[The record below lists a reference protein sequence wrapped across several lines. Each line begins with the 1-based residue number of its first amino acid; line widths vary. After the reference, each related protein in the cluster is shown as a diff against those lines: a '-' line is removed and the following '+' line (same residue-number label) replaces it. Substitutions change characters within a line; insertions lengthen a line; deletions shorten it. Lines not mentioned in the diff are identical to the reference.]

1 MKIKKVEIQA
11 FRAYD
16 KVEDG
21 TFDFSINDAEC
32 ADFVSLY
39 APNGFG
45 KTSFYDAVE
54 YGYTKNI
61 DRLIKNENNKRTYRL
76 DKILNQNDE
85 NKHYILRNKN
95 SDEELPSFIKIATTK
110 TDSLIETKIDKPRRG
125 SSDFKFEDSNTENKY
140 FREVILSQDWISGF
154 LKEDNPQGRY
164 EKFIEYFGD
173 KEVDNYY
180 KKLSELI
187 KENDKEIAEIDK
199 KIEEIQPKLNFDSDT
214 EILTKVNEKIR
225 ELNSEENIFFEL
237 DTYTSE
243 KDIVKLE
250 NAITERSSQIKTE
263 IDKREKAISELEIL
277 LYGDEKNISFN
288 QFYSYRKEL
297 LSLKEEK
304 EKLEN
309 IKNQFSELKN
319 AKITLGNIEKFI
331 LELKESQS
339 EKNNILNLTEKYII
353 DTNYI
358 HEKKNEIKK
367 LSQQKIEKEK
377 EALLQ
382 EQKEKN
388 LEVPLNS
395 ISQSIEEISKV
406 LERLP
411 DIESSLKNITIIR
424 KEISDMF
431 LTERKNLES
440 LSIQEKSLKS
450 KIEYF
455 KNIIDNIDK
464 DVFPSI
470 FDKEMEKY
478 TKTLNGIRENSEI
491 IKNSRREIKNI
502 EKEISKQNNFK
513 KDLELFISKGLSIIT
528 EQNTDACPL
537 CNQKYESYS
546 VLAEKVANNSFLSEQ
561 SNILLNKK
569 KEVENII
576 FEYSKKLQENTDDFR
591 KNILKEININEEKL
605 KETGSKI
612 AGKEKFI
619 KEKESQDE
627 VETKKYFEIQK
638 SILNKSVDDYRIWG
652 EAELSK
658 LKKDK
663 EEKIKEIDRIRKEI
677 KDTNDKIQIDTKN
690 IELLKED
697 IGKFDQSVISQVTD
711 FFSHQYPNKDIDFE
725 HIKSD
730 LQNISNQLLD
740 YGKQKVENNEKIKSL
755 KENLLSFKEEEIINK
770 NNDIL
775 AKINS
780 IDNSIKKFKEKAK
793 NYIANERHFSENK
806 FKQLKKEN
814 EDKKL
819 KLQEENDKLKLLSK
833 LKDNV
838 LPFLEYDKAK
848 NEVEELGNKTIVK
861 KKVSEKLE
869 EEKKRVSEYLENQIS
884 SFFYEDLI
892 NDLYRRIDPHPEYK
906 EIKFVPDF
914 SNSKPLLNVSVKTE
928 EGNGI
933 IPNLYFSQAQLNILS
948 LCIFLAKALNAKDE
962 EGSPI
967 DCIFIDDPIQSMDSI
982 NILSTIDL
990 LRGIVVNEKKQII
1003 LSTHDENFH
1012 NLLKKKIPSELFK
1025 SKFLELETFGKV
1037 KR

>member
-11 FRAYD
+11 FRVYD

-61 DRLIKNENNKRTYRL
+61 DRLIKNENNTKTYKS
-76 DKILNQNDE
+76 DKALNQN

-110 TDSLIETKIDKPRRG
+110 TEEPIERKIDKPKTIK
-125 SSDFKFEDSNTENKY
+125 SSDFKFEDSNTENRY

-154 LKEDNPQGRY
+154 LKEDNPQNRY
-164 EKFIEYFGD
+164 ETFIEYFGD
-173 KEVDNYY
+173 KKLDDYY

-187 KENDKEIAEIDK
+187 KENDKEIAEINK
-199 KIEEIQPKLNFDSDT
+199 KIKEIQPKLNFDSDT

-225 ELNSEENIFFEL
+225 ELNNEENIFFEL

-250 NAITERSSQIKTE
+250 NAITERYSHIKIG
-263 IDKREKAISELEIL
+263 IDKREKSISELEIL

-288 QFYSYRKEL
+288 QFYGYRKEL

-309 IKNQFSELKN
+309 IKNQFSELKS
-319 AKITLGNIEKFI
+319 AIIILENIEKHI
-331 LELKESQS
+331 LELKELQS
-339 EKNNILNLTEKYII
+339 EKNNVLNLTEKYRI

-358 HEKKNEIKK
+358 REKENEIKK
-367 LSQQKIEKEK
+367 LSLLFAEKEK
-377 EALLQ
+377 EFLLQ
-382 EQKEKN
+382 EQKEKK
-388 LEVPLNS
+388 LEVPLHS
-395 ISQSIEEISKV
+395 ISQNIEEISKV

-411 DIESSLKNITIIR
+411 DIESSLKNITTTR
-424 KEISDMF
+424 KEISDIV
-431 LTERKNLES
+431 LTERKNLEN

-464 DVFPSI
+464 DIFPSI

-478 TKTLNGIRENSEI
+478 TETLNGIRENSEI
-491 IKNSRREIKNI
+491 IKNNRREIKNI

-513 KDLELFISKGLSIIT
+513 KDLELFVSKGLSIIT
-528 EQNTDACPL
+528 EQNTDSCPL
-537 CNQKYESYS
+537 CSQKYESYS
-546 VLAEKVANNSFLSEQ
+546 ILAEKVANNSFLSEQ

-569 KEVENII
+569 KEVENIV
-576 FEYSKKLQENTDDFR
+576 FEYSIKLQENTDDFR
-591 KNILKEININEEKL
+591 KNMLKEITINDEKL
-605 KETGSKI
+605 KEISGKI
-612 AGKEKFI
+612 ASKEIFI
-619 KEKESQDE
+619 KEKEFQDE
-627 VETKKYFEIQK
+627 LENKKYFEIQK

-663 EEKIKEIDRIRKEI
+663 EEKTNEIDEIRKEI
-677 KDTNDKIQIDTKN
+677 KDTHDKIQIDTKN

-697 IGKFDQSVISQVTD
+697 IGKFDKSIISQVTD

-725 HIKSD
+725 YIKSD

-740 YGKQKVENNEKIKSL
+740 YGKQKQDNNEKIKSL

-793 NYIANERHFSENK
+793 NYISNERHFSEEK

-814 EDKKL
+814 EDKKS
-819 KLQEENDKLKLLSK
+819 KLQEENDKLELLSK
-833 LKDNV
+833 LKDNI

-848 NEVEELGNKTIVK
+848 KEVEKLGNKNIVK
-861 KKVSEKLE
+861 KKVNEKLE
-869 EEKKRVSEYLENQIS
+869 EERKRVSEYLESQIS

-906 EIKFVPDF
+906 EIKFIPDF
-914 SNSKPLLNVSVKTE
+914 SNSKPLLNVSVKAE
-928 EGNGI
+928 EGSGI

-948 LCIFLAKALNAKDE
+948 LCIFLAKALNAKDD
-962 EGSPI
+962 EGNPI